1 MMSPLCAIVYCAPL
15 ARGLLI
21 IREACRVCCVFPT
34 KCLTQMRGRLHG
46 TFVDIKWC
54 KMQKLTGPDPE
65 CPHLRIGSAPFSSVD
80 PALLRLDRGWVTWL
94 KLRWGAHTTD
104 HHRWPRNIQRLQ
116 WCKKYAKL
124 QGYAAA
130 KPCENECQH
139 CVICVWS
146 QISMWTICHLAA
158 HLRSTPGSIPGPP
171 EHFQP

>member
-104 HHRWPRNIQRLQ
+104 HHRSPQMAKKHPAIAMMQKVCKASRLR
-116 WCKKYAKL
+116 CGETMRKRVSAL
-124 QGYAAA
+124 
-130 KPCENECQH
+130 
-139 CVICVWS
+139 
-146 QISMWTICHLAA
+146 CHLCLISDIHVD
-158 HLRSTPGSIPGPP
+158 HLSFGCAPSKHTW
-171 EHFQP
+171 